1 MNLNVPLRGNARVT
15 TLNGELIV
23 PDFDELSFSETSES
37 LASPSSDEKHLGF
50 QVMFRAGVEP
60 LTCDECKIR

>member
-15 TLNGELIV
+15 ALNGELIV
-23 PDFDELSFSETSES
+23 PDFDELSFLETSES

-50 QVMFRAGVEP
+50 RAGVEP